1 MLLVINVLLLVLGM
15 IMEPGAIL
23 TLMLPVLL
31 PIANGLGLNLVHF
44 GVMIVL
50 NLMIGQV
57 TPPFGVCLFVIS
69 DVNKLK
75 LERMYKSILPFL
87 IPLVATLLLVTYIPQ
102 IVTFLPTLL
111 LG

>member
-1 MLLVINVLLLVLGM
+1 M

-31 PIANGLGLNLVHF
+31 PIANGLGLDLVHF
-44 GVMIVL
+44 GVMVVL

-69 DVNKLK
+69 DVNKIK
-75 LERMYKSILPFL
+75 LEKLYKSILPFL
-87 IPLVATLLLVTYIPQ
+87 LPLLATLFLVTYVPQ
-102 IVTFLPTLL
+102 IVTFLPSVL